1 MVITKYCTVS
11 FAHSRMVETW
21 KSTEKPISFFPELQ
35 LKKIVLDHICS
46 FPGFLPI
53 SLSLFAQ
60 LKLIKSN
67 KGLFLVR
74 PRFQFHSFL
83 AMKMLPKS
91 MKMQIKLNKVEIKCN
106 VAFLLFVILGNYSH
120 INWLPSML
128 LNFWL
133 TCYKISYSYLRHGTL
148 LLSFVSEISL
158 AFPT

>member
-21 KSTEKPISFFPELQ
+21 KSTEKPISFFLNYNF
-35 LKKIVLDHICS
+35 KKKFWTIFVVFLDICQ
-46 FPGFLPI
+46 FRHL
-53 SLSLFAQ
+53 LSLFAP

-74 PRFQFHSFL
+74 PRFPFHSLL

-106 VAFLLFVILGNYSH
+106 VAFLLFVILGNYILSYQLAP
-120 INWLPSML
+120 IYVVEL
-128 LNFWL
+128 L
-133 TCYKISYSYLRHGTL
+133 T
-148 LLSFVSEISL
+148 
-158 AFPT
+158 

>member
-11 FAHSRMVETW
+11 FAHSRMVETR

-53 SLSLFAQ
+53 SPFTFTFAP

-67 KGLFLVR
+67 KGLFLVH
-74 PRFQFHSFL
+74 PRFHFHSFL

-91 MKMQIKLNKVEIKCN
+91 MKMQIKLSKVEIKCN

-128 LNFWL
+128 LNF
-133 TCYKISYSYLRHGTL
+133 
-148 LLSFVSEISL
+148 
-158 AFPT
+158 